1 MTATPAPTRNTKTIL
16 DAYAE
21 AAQAIHS
28 TRSLQRQWV
37 ILFGVMIA
45 IVAMVAGLYLDVT
58 ARAAITGREIQ
69 SLEQATIA
77 NRRANADYETDLAR
91 LMSYQVMNARALTAG
106 FEFIERDS
114 VQYMV
119 VPGYVP
125 VDGVHFK
132 SAVPE
137 KQSISAAPEY
147 HQSLLEWLSEVI
159 QDASTPLGGLR

>member
-1 MTATPAPTRNTKTIL
+1 MTATPAPIRNTKSVL
-16 DAYAE
+16 NAYAE

-45 IVAMVAGLYLDVT
+45 VVAMVAGLYLDVT

-69 SLEQATIA
+69 NLEQTIIT
-77 NRRANADYETDLAR
+77 NRRANSDYETELAR
-91 LMSYQVMNARALTAG
+91 LMSYQVMNARALTNG
-106 FEFIERDS
+106 FEFIERDA

-119 VPGYVP
+119 VPGYAP
-125 VDGVHFK
+125 VDGVNFK

-137 KQSISAAPEY
+137 KQAISANPEY

>member
-1 MTATPAPTRNTKTIL
+1 MTATPATNRNTKSVL
-16 DAYAE
+16 DTYAD

-45 IVAMVAGLYLDVT
+45 VVAMVAGLYLDVT

-69 SLEQATIA
+69 NLEQAIIV
-77 NRRANADYETDLAR
+77 NRRANADYETELAH
-91 LMSYQVMNARALTAG
+91 LMSYQVMNARALAAG
-106 FEFIERDS
+106 FEFIERDA

-132 SAVPE
+132 SAVAE
-137 KQSISAAPEY
+137 KQAISANPEY
-147 HQSLLEWLSEVI
+147 HQSLLEWLSEAI
-159 QDASTPLGGLR
+159 RDASTPLGGLR